1 MQKRILA
8 IHDISCYGRCS
19 LTVALPILSMMG
31 CECTILPTAVLST
44 HTGGFSGYTFTD
56 LTYDMIKIAEHWKKE
71 GISFDGIYT
80 GYLGS
85 GEQLDIVTNI
95 IDMFDTPDMK
105 VIIDPV
111 MGDNGELYA
120 GFDEAFAKGMAKLCS
135 KADVII
141 PNLTEAV
148 YMTSGQYTSLPFT
161 ERYVDG
167 VLDNLMSLGCKN
179 AVLTGV
185 AFNNGT
191 LGASVRCD
199 GKTEHFIEERIEGM
213 YHGTGDVFGSALVGA
228 YLNEKTLFEATQIAV
243 KYTQQTIR
251 QKFNDKSDFRNG
263 VPFES
268 CTEYLLQLLK

>member
-56 LTYDMIKIAEHWKKE
+56 LTSDMMRIAEHWKKE

-85 GEQLDIVTNI
+85 SEQLNIVSNI
-95 IDMFDTPDMK
+95 IDMFATPDLK

-111 MGDNGELYA
+111 MGDNGKLYA
-120 GFDEAFAKGMAKLCS
+120 GFDKSFAKGMASLCS
-135 KADVII
+135 KADVIV

-148 YMTSGQYTSLPFT
+148 YMTNAEYTPLPFT
-161 ERYVDG
+161 EEYVSN
-167 VLDNLMSLGCKN
+167 VLDSLMTLGCKN

-185 AFNNGT
+185 AFDSNT
-191 LGASVRCD
+191 LGASVRCE
-199 GKTEHFIEERIEGM
+199 GKTEHFIEEKINGM

-228 YLNEKTLFEATQIAV
+228 YVSGKTLFEATQIAV

-268 CTEYLLQLLK
+268 CTEYLLKLLK

>member
-56 LTYDMIKIAEHWKKE
+56 LTSDMMKIAEHWKKE

-85 GEQLDIVTNI
+85 SEQLNIVSNI
-95 IDMFDTPDMK
+95 IDMFASPDLK

-111 MGDNGELYA
+111 MGDNGKLYT
-120 GFDEAFAKGMAKLCS
+120 GFDESFAKGMASLCS

-148 YMTSGQYTSLPFT
+148 YMTNAEYAPLPFT
-161 ERYVDG
+161 EEYVSN
-167 VLDNLMSLGCKN
+167 VLDSLMTLGCKN

-185 AFNNGT
+185 AFDSNT
-191 LGASVRCD
+191 LGASVRYN
-199 GKTEHFIEERIEGM
+199 GKTEHFIEEKISGM

-228 YLNEKTLFEATQIAV
+228 YISGKTLFEATQIAV

-268 CTEYLLQLLK
+268 CTEYLLKLLK

>member
-56 LTYDMIKIAEHWKKE
+56 LTSDMMKIAEHWKKE
-71 GISFDGIYT
+71 GITFDGIYT

-85 GEQLDIVTNI
+85 NEQLNIVSNI
-95 IDMFDTPDMK
+95 IDMFATPDLK

-111 MGDNGELYA
+111 MGDNGKLYT
-120 GFDEAFAKGMAKLCS
+120 GFDESFAEGMASLCS

-148 YMTSGQYTSLPFT
+148 YMTKAEYAPLPFT
-161 ERYVDG
+161 EQYVSD
-167 VLDNLMSLGCKN
+167 VLDSLMTLGCKN

-185 AFNNGT
+185 AFDSNT
-191 LGASVRCD
+191 LGASVRCNSN
-199 GKTEHFIEERIEGM
+199 TEHFIEEKINGM

-228 YLNEKTLFEATQIAV
+228 YISGKTLFDATQIAV

-268 CTEYLLQLLK
+268 CTEYLLKLLK